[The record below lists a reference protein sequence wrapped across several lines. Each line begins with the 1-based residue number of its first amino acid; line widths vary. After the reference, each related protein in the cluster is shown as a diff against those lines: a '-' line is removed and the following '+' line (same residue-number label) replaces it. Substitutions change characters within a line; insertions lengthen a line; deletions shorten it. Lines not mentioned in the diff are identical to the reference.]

1 MNQQQF
7 DRWTRVR
14 EKGKDN
20 FVWMSGVAG
29 WGISTGLLYAVI
41 SHLMDNQWDAE
52 TLLSMNFLTHLGFS
66 LLIFMMGGFFW
77 GRIIWSLSNKK
88 YEEALKGKKTVK

>member
-20 FVWMSGVAG
+20 FIWMTGVAG
-29 WGISTGLLYAVI
+29 WGFATGLLYAVVT
-41 SHLMDNQWDAE
+41 HLLDNQWDAE
-52 TLLSMNFLTHLGFS
+52 ALLSMSFVRHLSFS
-66 LLIFMMGGFFW
+66 LLFFAIAGFFW
-77 GRIIWSLSNKK
+77 GRIVWNVTDKK
-88 YEEALKGKKTVK
+88 YLEKKKGSK